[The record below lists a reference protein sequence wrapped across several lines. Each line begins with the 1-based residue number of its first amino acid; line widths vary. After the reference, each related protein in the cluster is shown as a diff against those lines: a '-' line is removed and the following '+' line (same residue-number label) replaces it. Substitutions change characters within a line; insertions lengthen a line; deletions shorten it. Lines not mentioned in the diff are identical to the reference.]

1 MQIDRRLFTH
11 FDWTLL
17 GIILAIASIGI
28 LNLYSATAKIEM
40 AGTPFYVKQIFWVL
54 IGLTLMVVLAFVE
67 YRFYSDFAYLV
78 YAIASVLLLLVL
90 VYGIITSGAQRWVRI
105 GSLSFQPSEF
115 VKIAFIFALAK
126 FFHRPPDREGYSL
139 KQLPFPFLLLLLPMA
154 LILKQPDLGTA
165 IILLLVFFSTLIFVK
180 IRWSSLLAIGLA
192 GAAAVPLLWNFLKEY
207 QKRRIVTFF
216 NPDLDPLG
224 AGYHLIQSKIAVGS
238 GGIIGKG
245 FMKGT
250 QSRLGFLPEQQTD
263 FIFSALGE
271 EWGLIGSLLVI
282 GLYVALILWGLRIAV
297 HARDRFS
304 AILAFGVVAML
315 FWHVFINIG
324 MVVGLLP
331 VVGLT
336 LPLMSYGGSSLVAV
350 YAAMGLLANVA
361 LRRFV
366 NCSNWRSSDRQT
378 W

>member
-1 MQIDRRLFTH
+1 MQIDRRLFIH

-17 GIILAIASIGI
+17 GIVLLIATIGI

-40 AGTPFYVKQIFWVL
+40 AGTPLYLKQIFWLL
-54 IGLTLMVVLAFVE
+54 IGLAVMVTIAFIE
-67 YRFYSDFAYLV
+67 YRFYSDFAY
-78 YAIASVLLLLVL
+78 IAYSIALFLLIVVLG
-90 VYGIITSGAQRWVRI
+90 YGIITSGAQRWVKI

-115 VKIAFIFALAK
+115 VKISLILALAK
-126 FFHRPPDREGYSL
+126 FFHRPPHQRGYSL
-139 KQLPFPFLLLLLPMA
+139 KQLSLPFLLLLLPMG

-165 IILLLVFFSTLIFVK
+165 IVLLLVFFSILIFVK
-180 IRWSSLLAIGLA
+180 IRWSSLLAIVLA
-192 GAAAVPLLWNFLKEY
+192 GGAAVPLLWSFLKEY
-207 QKRRIVTFF
+207 QKKRIITFF

-250 QSRLGFLPEQQTD
+250 QSKLGFLPEQQTD

-271 EWGLIGSLLVI
+271 EWGLFGSLFIV
-282 GLYVALILWGLRIAV
+282 GLYCVLILWGLRIAV
-297 HARDRFS
+297 QAKDRFG

-324 MVVGLLP
+324 MVLGMMP
-331 VVGLT
+331 VVGIP
-336 LPLMSYGGSSLVAV
+336 LPLLSYGGSFIISTLIGV
-350 YAAMGLLANVA
+350 GLLLNVSM
-361 LRRFV
+361 RRYLF
-366 NCSNWRSSDRQT
+366 
-378 W
+378 